1 MDRPQQPELYRS
13 GNTALEPDSIES
25 EVRAR
30 RTPRSGGETGK
41 VPDDNRPG
49 HHPHH
54 EQDQPDH
61 DAVARR
67 LGVVACRPTKQ
78 QLYAEARRQRISG
91 RSKMTKAELER
102 ALEQNSG

>member
-13 GNTALEPDSIES
+13 GKTTLEPDSIES
-25 EVRAR
+25 DVRAQ
-30 RTPRSGGETGK
+30 RTPPSGGKTGK
-41 VPDDNRPG
+41 VPADNRPG
-49 HHPHH
+49 HHPGH

-67 LGVVACRPTKQ
+67 LGVVGSRPTKQ
-78 QLYAEARRQRISG
+78 QLYAQARRQRISG

-102 ALEQNSG
+102 ALEQGSA